1 MMDANCSGG
10 KTSQLKN
17 LILISDSAIVDG
29 GAAKVALQTAK
40 IMNTCDINVTFF
52 SGGQEFD
59 KSYFSDADMD
69 VCLFKKCSLRSGDR
83 SLGNALKG
91 IWDRDVYRVLRK
103 LLAGFNASDTLVH
116 VHSWAS
122 VLSPSI
128 FGAIC
133 DSGLSCVITAHD
145 YCMACPNCCFFDFQK
160 GEICCCKGASTACL
174 IRNCDKDSVAVK
186 AFRLLR
192 FARQSRVLQKL
203 KPHIVCVS
211 EYQRTRLDNVL
222 PFSNTCSVVM
232 NPVEIANSCSNA
244 KKSLSKED
252 MPFLYVGRISE
263 EKGCDLFCEACTRLG
278 VNGIVVGGGAIE
290 GELRERYPLLDF
302 RGWLKSED
310 VAEVFFEARA
320 LVFPS
325 RWYEALP
332 LTPLEAQLSAC
343 LPCIVS
349 DSSAAADFAEN
360 GKLGAIFK
368 SGDVESLV
376 SAMSKMMDDAR
387 CERMCAEIKSR
398 HIANTN
404 LYSIERYMSNML
416 EVYAQLM
423 KDS

>member
-1 MMDANCSGG
+1 MSIGCSGNCW
-10 KTSQLKN
+10 QL
-17 LILISDSAIVDG
+17 
-29 GAAKVALQTAK
+29 
-40 IMNTCDINVTFF
+40 
-52 SGGQEFD
+52 
-59 KSYFSDADMD
+59 
-69 VCLFKKCSLRSGDR
+69 
-83 SLGNALKG
+83 
-91 IWDRDVYRVLRK
+91 
-103 LLAGFNASDTLVH
+103 NASDTLVH

-133 DSGLSCVITAHD
+133 GSGFSSSSPLMITAWHVQIVVFLTSKR
-145 YCMACPNCCFFDFQK
+145 AT
-160 GEICCCKGASTACL
+160 CCCKGASTACL

-222 PFSNTCSVVM
+222 PFSHTCSVVM

-349 DSSAAADFAEN
+349 DSSAAADFA
-360 GKLGAIFK
+360 
-368 SGDVESLV
+368 
-376 SAMSKMMDDAR
+376 
-387 CERMCAEIKSR
+387 
-398 HIANTN
+398 
-404 LYSIERYMSNML
+404 
-416 EVYAQLM
+416 
-423 KDS
+423 